1 MTLTLSCAFATSMA
15 TPEHVAI
22 AESLGYERAWLYD
35 SPALYPDVWVTLA
48 RTAERTDHIGLGPGV
63 LVPSLRHPMTNAAAI
78 ATLVGIAGPGR
89 VAVAVGT
96 GFTGRFTLGQRPLK
110 WADVAEYVRV
120 LRALLRGETATWEG
134 AKIRMIQPEGYGAG
148 RPIEVPILLGAA
160 GPKGFAAAREVGDGV
175 FVAGAACVP
184 GFSWEARL
192 LYGTVLDEGE
202 PDSSPR
208 VMEAAG
214 HGAAVFYHFVAENR
228 LPLAIVPRGEEWAA
242 AYRDV
247 PEDERHL
254 ALHDRHLIALN
265 DRDRPFVT
273 PELIRATGAVFTP
286 AELKEQLD
294 GFEAAG
300 ATEIAYQPAGP
311 DIPRELEA
319 FAKAAQT

>member
-1 MTLTLSCAFATSMA
+1 
-15 TPEHVAI
+15 
-22 AESLGYERAWLYD
+22 
-35 SPALYPDVWVTLA
+35 
-48 RTAERTDHIGLGPGV
+48 
-63 LVPSLRHPMTNAAAI
+63 
-78 ATLVGIAGPGR
+78 
-89 VAVAVGT
+89 VGT

-134 AKIRMIQPEGYGAG
+134 AKIRMIQPEGYGAA

-160 GPKGFAAAREVGDGV
+160 GPKGFAAAHEVGDGV

-192 LYGTVLDEGE
+192 MYGTVLDKGE

-228 LPLAIVPRGEEWAA
+228 LPIEIVPRGQEWAA
-242 AYRDV
+242 AYSEV

-286 AELKEQLD
+286 AELKEQLE

-311 DIPRELEA
+311 DIQRELEA
-319 FAKAAQT
+319 FAKAAQA

>member
-48 RTAERTDHIGLGPGV
+48 RAAERTDRIGLGPGV

-78 ATLVGIAGPGR
+78 ATLVEIAGPGR

-110 WADVAEYVRV
+110 WADVVEYVRV
-120 LRALLRGETATWEG
+120 LRALLGGETATWEG
-134 AKIRMIQPEGYGAG
+134 AKVRMIQPEGYGAA

-192 LYGTVLDEGE
+192 LYGTILEKGE
-202 PDSSPR
+202 RDSSPR

-228 LPLAIVPRGEEWAA
+228 LPIEIVPQGKEWAA
-242 AYRDV
+242 AYDEV

-273 PELIRATGAVFTP
+273 PELMRMTGAVFTP
-286 AELKEQLD
+286 AELQEQLAR
-294 GFEAAG
+294 FEASG

-311 DIPRELEA
+311 DIQRELEA
-319 FAKAAQT
+319 FANAAQT